1 MRKNILF
8 NIFYV
13 FLFLSLSGC
22 AIETNVSLNPSFW
35 ENKHQKVAVAN
46 YKPSSATLYH
56 EGPQGLL
63 DIAISD
69 AVTDH
74 FDAYLKKVDLS
85 SYDNLKYRFVEA
97 LKHKHISSTAYNNY
111 LTKDEDPKTNTT
123 FAAQTDADTILT
135 VQLIGAGATRHYYGF
150 IPLEAPKAF
159 CSLKGEMIDAKTR
172 QVLWRYTS
180 TAIEPISGE
189 WDQPPNY
196 THFNSVLV
204 STIKQSE
211 DNLLDNFI
219 FGNEVDMEN

>member
-1 MRKNILF
+1 MLKNIF
-8 NIFYV
+8 INIVYLT
-13 FLFLSLSGC
+13 LFLSLAGC
-22 AIETNVSLNPSFW
+22 ATEANVPLNSSFW
-35 ENKHQKVAVAN
+35 ENKHQKIAVAN
-46 YKPSSATLYH
+46 YKPSPATLYH

-97 LKHKHISSTAYNNY
+97 LKHKDMSPTAYKNY
-111 LTKDEDPKTNTT
+111 LTKDAHPKTNTT
-123 FAAQTDADTILT
+123 FAAQTGADTILT
-135 VQLIGAGATRHYYGF
+135 VELIGAGATRHYYGF

-172 QVLWRYTS
+172 QVLWRYSS
-180 TAIEPISGE
+180 TVIEPIPGE

-196 THFNSVLV
+196 TNFNNVLV

-211 DNLLDNFI
+211 DNLLNNF
-219 FGNEVDMEN
+219 FLGDEVETPN